1 MVCAASRLF
10 SFKKTWKKDSEN
22 RLIIRMRISR
32 CTGSIARA
40 PWCQL
45 PLCSSPARLARCN
58 FQSIQKTKKN
68 KKKRSFSSFKS
79 HYNQTVHSFD
89 GLSHSYCSMAA
100 VDSGSVYGNKKR
112 MFCTLQLCSW
122 WGVGERC
129 AEAFVFGLHSRAP
142 RRFIQQYVRPHTK
155 SIPVVSKCNE
165 RKGQVLGCTQAHGP
179 GRPQ

>member
-58 FQSIQKTKKN
+58 FQSIQKTKKTT
-68 KKKRSFSSFKS
+68 KKDHFPHLRVIITRQFILLMDYLTATAAWLLWTVAAFTAIRSACSAPYSSVLDEALVK
-79 HYNQTVHSFD
+79 
-89 GLSHSYCSMAA
+89 
-100 VDSGSVYGNKKR
+100 
-112 MFCTLQLCSW
+112 
-122 WGVGERC
+122 
-129 AEAFVFGLHSRAP
+129 EAFVFGLHSRAP